1 MTKTT
6 NRCSMCQKEFG
17 TSYCTGCGVYF
28 CTKDFKSHRKIL
40 FGEMDVIIEHHNEL
54 HDKINKAIQHDD
66 PNSPLFE
73 QIDQWQNMMTEKVNL
88 VAEHTRQQVSQL
100 LNSKRIKIT
109 NDFKRF
115 SQELVPL
122 KETEN
127 FVEHDLTRLKYII
140 HQFNHEL
147 KQLTRPFTIELHTEQ
162 SDRIVW
168 SQLIYAEEKSTYAG
182 IHQREQHVR
191 GMMVK

>member
-1 MTKTT
+1 MTKT
-6 NRCSMCQKEFG
+6 NRCSVCQKELG

-28 CTKDFKSHRKIL
+28 CTKDFKSHRSTL
-40 FGEMDVIIEHHNEL
+40 FSEMDVVIELRNEL
-54 HDKINKAIQHDD
+54 QDKINKTIYHDD
-66 PNSPLFE
+66 LYGPLFE

-88 VAEHTRQQVSQL
+88 VAEHIRQQVSQL
-100 LNSKRIKIT
+100 LNSKRVKLS
-109 NDFKRF
+109 NDFKSF
-115 SQELVPL
+115 SQELIHL

-127 FVEHDLTRLKYII
+127 FVEYDLTRLKYII

-147 KQLTRPFTIELHTEQ
+147 KQLTKPCTIELHTER

-182 IHQREQHVR
+182 IQQRQQHVK
-191 GMMVK
+191 GKMII